1 MCVKSSYCAMKLR
14 AMKLDVMK
22 PRAMKLHGIKPHYHL
37 LSYLSLNLYH
47 YQIPE
52 FYVLMMIIRVFV
64 RNYFY
69 PISEF
74 YVLKMIIR
82 VFVRNYF
89 YPSF

>member
-1 MCVKSSYCAMKLR
+1 MKLR

-22 PRAMKLHGIKPHYHL
+22 PRAMKLHGMKPHYHL

-64 RNYFY
+64 RNYFCL
-69 PISEF
+69 ISGL
-74 YVLKMIIR
+74 YLLKMIICT
-82 VFVRNYF
+82 FVRN
-89 YPSF
+89 

>member
-1 MCVKSSYCAMKLR
+1 MKLR

-22 PRAMKLHGIKPHYHL
+22 PRAMKLHGMKPHYHL

-64 RNYFY
+64 RNFFILIDLIETKIQYRESIAFY
-69 PISEF
+69 I
-74 YVLKMIIR
+74 L
-82 VFVRNYF
+82 
-89 YPSF
+89 

>member
-22 PRAMKLHGIKPHYHL
+22 PRAMKLHGMKPHYHL

-64 RNYFY
+64 SNYFCL
-69 PISEF
+69 ISGL
-74 YVLKMIIR
+74 YLLKMIICT
-82 VFVRNYF
+82 FVRN
-89 YPSF
+89 